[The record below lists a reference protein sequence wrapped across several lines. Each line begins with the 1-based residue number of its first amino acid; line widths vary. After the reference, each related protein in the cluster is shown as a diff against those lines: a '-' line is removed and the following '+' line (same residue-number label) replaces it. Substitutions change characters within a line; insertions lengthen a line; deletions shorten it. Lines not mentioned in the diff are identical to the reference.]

1 MYLCQQ
7 LTRESQKE
15 IAEYFSLKSTDSVSY
30 TTYKIRVKIKE
41 DKKFAKEIYRIIELV
56 IRKLI

>member
-30 TTYKIRVKIKE
+30 TTHKIRVKIKE
-41 DKKFAKEIYRIIELV
+41 DKKFAKEITRIIELV